1 ALGSAGDVH
10 PLIGLGK
17 ALRARGHRVTVITNN
32 SCEPVVRAE
41 RLDYVGLTK
50 EAGWRGGIRTE
61 DLRHWRGWQ
70 ELLDRTVVR
79 PALKTG
85 LRRWRKLA
93 RSSTVLP
100 YLRPVYRAIAERATV
115 GGTVVVAGHSAL
127 GARIAQEKLGIPLA
141 TVH

>member
-1 ALGSAGDVH
+1 MHVLFVALGSAGDVH

-17 ALRARGHRVTVITNN
+17 ALRARGHRVTVISNN
-32 SCEPVVRAE
+32 SCEPAVRSE
-41 RLDYVGLTK
+41 GLEYVGLAK
-50 EAGWRGGIRTE
+50 EAGWQGRIRTE

-79 PALKTG
+79 PVLKTG

-100 YLRPVYRAIAERATV
+100 YLRPVYRAVAERAMTRD
-115 GGTVVVAGHSAL
+115 TVVVAGHSAL
-127 GARIAQEKLGIPLA
+127 G
-141 TVH
+141 